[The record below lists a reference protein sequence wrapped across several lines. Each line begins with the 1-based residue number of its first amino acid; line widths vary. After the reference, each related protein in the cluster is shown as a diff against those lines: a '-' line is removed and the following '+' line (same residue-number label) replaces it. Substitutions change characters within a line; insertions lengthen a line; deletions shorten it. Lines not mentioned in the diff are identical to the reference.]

1 MELLHLMFLIN
12 ELQVMNG
19 GGKTGKS
26 LVADRGFFLSPAED
40 TRLCYTDSLTV
51 VIS

>member
-1 MELLHLMFLIN
+1 MEIEHLMFLIN

-26 LVADRGFFLSPAED
+26 LVAD
-40 TRLCYTDSLTV
+40 
-51 VIS
+51 